1 MEQGDTVLPQPGVGL
16 DLGGLRPGGAI
27 GGAVMDE
34 RTSLGAG
41 GRCRDVLFWELGLCW
56 PLSQLQHLGR
66 GLGVLIPSQKG
77 EGGSGH
83 AACRRQGG
91 SREPVESKLEPCA
104 GQGSYLTL
112 QCGQG
117 KDWSG
122 ALGEHRGEQA
132 LVLQHQE
139 RRQQL
144 RPPKQLCSEVVG
156 RNNTPGGT
164 PQSSHSLQLASPS
177 CHLEL
182 QVTGRGHTAQEGSQ
196 WFGDPVLLGSCPPL
210 LCKAQLWGSPALS
223 A

>member
-1 MEQGDTVLPQPGVGL
+1 MLPQPGVGL
-16 DLGGLRPGGAI
+16 DLGGPRPGGAI
-27 GGAVMDE
+27 GRAVMDE
-34 RTSLGAG
+34 RTSLGAR
-41 GRCRDVLFWELGLCW
+41 GRCRDVLFLGVGSVLASV
-56 PLSQLQHLGR
+56 PVTAPGR

-77 EGGSGH
+77 EGGSGQDMQP
-83 AACRRQGG
+83 AGDREAPG
-91 SREPVESKLEPCA
+91 SLWKASWNPVL
-104 GQGSYLTL
+104 GRDRTWTL

-182 QVTGRGHTAQEGSQ
+182 
-196 WFGDPVLLGSCPPL
+196 
-210 LCKAQLWGSPALS
+210 
-223 A
+223 